1 MILGVPPLVSS
12 TVVPR
17 AQALFLPTVGIGCM
31 VLESVKSICDRS
43 ILDCDPPEIED
54 PSDDKRGGVSPPEL
68 EVQVLEHERVVGAGL
83 VKTGTA
89 V

>member
-1 MILGVPPLVSS
+1 MLVMKPSMSSALSTSTSTSPVSS
-12 TVVPR
+12 KSGHWVC
-17 AQALFLPTVGIGCM
+17 GIRSAK
-31 VLESVKSICDRS
+31 LSCDRS
-43 ILDCDPPEIED
+43 ILDCDLPEFED
-54 PSDDKRGGVSPPEL
+54 PSDEERGRVSPPEL